1 MNNGSVQP
9 LGDNNQAFRRH
20 KSGPRDSKVS
30 CTVFKN
36 ALESEMNIRHKRL
49 SEYRQGRVYYVPL
62 SADESACK
70 SLRVWQ

>member
-9 LGDNNQAFRRH
+9 LGDDNQVFQSH
-20 KSGPRDSKVS
+20 KSGPRDSEVS

-36 ALESEMNIRHKRL
+36 AVGIEMNIRHYRL
-49 SEYRQGRVYYVPL
+49 SEYRQRRVYYVPL